1 MKTIIISIFLTII
14 LLVNVVNANA
24 YVNVE
29 VDQKA
34 LQKRMC
40 EVDYEAE
47 WKDGKCHFSGRDKNF
62 DEREYEF
69 DLRDVGVYDGY
80 AERNNLKEKQLK
92 ELVNS
97 EYDVDRATMDYYCGT
112 SEDYEENKEQCDK
125 LYDLLKDNNDNDD

>member
-1 MKTIIISIFLTII
+1 MNTIIISIFLAIM

-24 YVNVE
+24 YDNGE

-47 WKDGKCHFSGRDKNF
+47 WKDGKCHFSGKDKNF

-69 DLRDVGVYDGY
+69 DLRDIGVYDDY

-97 EYDVDRATMDYYCGT
+97 EYDIDRTTMDYYCGA
-112 SEDYEENKEQCDK
+112 SGDY
-125 LYDLLKDNNDNDD
+125 

>member
-1 MKTIIISIFLTII
+1 MKTIIISIFLAII

-47 WKDGKCHFSGRDKNF
+47 WKDGKCHFSGKDKNF
-62 DEREYEF
+62 DERI
-69 DLRDVGVYDGY
+69 
-80 AERNNLKEKQLK
+80 
-92 ELVNS
+92 
-97 EYDVDRATMDYYCGT
+97 
-112 SEDYEENKEQCDK
+112 
-125 LYDLLKDNNDNDD
+125 